1 MFGWTTLPAFSDRKR
16 SRNRLKLRGRWHYRN
31 AYASAQWHDVI
42 VFLRPPNLPSPLMP
56 HHLPKLWR
64 ELLDPDATAHLERSI
79 MAAELAAASG
89 KNVFPSRQDWFA
101 AFHHV
106 APPDVR
112 VVILGQDP
120 YPTRGNATGLAFSVP
135 HGVKPP
141 ASLKN
146 IYKSLQNDLAIAP
159 ASHGDLS
166 TWAAQGVLLL
176 NSVLTVVEAQ
186 PNAHAE
192 LGWRQ
197 VTDAI
202 IARLGGSR
210 ETPKVFLLWG
220 AQAQKKIPLIDGQ
233 RHLVL
238 IAPHPSPLSAW
249 RGFFDCKHFSQ
260 ANAFLACQRMTPI
273 DWARPQRGLAG

>member
-1 MFGWTTLPAFSDRKR
+1 MAL
-16 SRNRLKLRGRWHYRN
+16 LKGLR
-31 AYASAQWHDVI
+31 ASSMAWCNHV
-42 VFLRPPNLPSPLMP
+42 LRPASFYSPFMP
-56 HHLPKLWR
+56 HHIPKLWR
-64 ELLDPDATAHLERSI
+64 ELLDPGAITHLDRSTA
-79 MAAELAAASG
+79 AAELAAASG
-89 KNVFPSRQDWFA
+89 KNVFPPRADWFA

-106 APPDVR
+106 SPSDVR

-120 YPTRGNATGLAFSVP
+120 YPTCGNAMGLAFSVP
-135 HGVKPP
+135 PSVKPP

-146 IYKSLQNDLAIAP
+146 IYKALQNDLSIVP
-159 ASHGDLS
+159 AANGDLS
-166 TWAAQGVLLL
+166 NWATQGVLLL
-176 NSVLTVVEAQ
+176 NSVLTVLEGQ

-202 IARLGGSR
+202 IARLGDSR

-220 AQAQKKIPLIDGQ
+220 ALAQKKIPLIDAQ

-238 IAPHPSPLSAW
+238 TAPHPSPLSAR

-260 ANAFLACQRMTPI
+260 ANTFLARQHMTPI
-273 DWARPQRGLAG
+273 DWALPQCGLAG